1 MVSAIQRFHC
11 IKNKLLDTEVDS
23 LKTASEKVVDETGE
37 LLGKRFAVV
46 AVTNSYDNKIV
57 KTKPVE
63 EVIVPPEK
71 KEAIILNKL
80 RQVL

>member
-11 IKNKLLDTEVDS
+11 IKNKLLDTVVDS

-37 LLGKRFAVV
+37 LLGKRFAVAV
-46 AVTNSYDNKIV
+46 ANSYDNKIV

>member
-11 IKNKLLDTEVDS
+11 IKNKLLDTVVDS
-23 LKTASEKVVDETGE
+23 LKTASEKLVDETGE
-37 LLGKRFAVV
+37 LLGKRFAV